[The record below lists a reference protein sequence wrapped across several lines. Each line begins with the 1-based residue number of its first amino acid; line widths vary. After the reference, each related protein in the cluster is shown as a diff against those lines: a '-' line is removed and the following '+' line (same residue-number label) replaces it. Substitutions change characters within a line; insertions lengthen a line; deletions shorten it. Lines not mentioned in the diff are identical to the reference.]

1 MWGLGVVGLVSGA
14 EIGRRKEGVGF
25 RTRGASISNLASW
38 RLGLLL
44 HELSGTPLS
53 ARKETAQRSPV
64 CFEKGFTKESLG
76 GLGLGTFRGW
86 CGAHVDN
93 CGLSGSI
100 PSGIVSAL
108 LFRRKV

>member
-53 ARKETAQRSPV
+53 ARKETAQRSPRL
-64 CFEKGFTKESLG
+64 FRERLHQRE
-76 GLGLGTFRGW
+76 FRGFGAWDFQGLVW
-86 CGAHVDN
+86 CS
-93 CGLSGSI
+93 C
-100 PSGIVSAL
+100 
-108 LFRRKV
+108 